1 MIRIELYEGA
11 RTLAGV
17 DAVEVE
23 AATLGEALAA
33 LAARHPALAPRV
45 IDGDRPATHWRVN
58 RNGDAF
64 VDDPATPLTAGD
76 TILVVT
82 ALAGG
87 YRVP

>member
-11 RTLAGV
+11 RALAGT
-17 DAVEVE
+17 DAVQVE
-23 AATLGEALAA
+23 ASTLGEALRA
-33 LAARHPALAPRV
+33 LAAAHPALAPRV

-64 VDDPATPLTAGD
+64 VDDPDTPLADGD
-76 TILVVT
+76 TILVVS

-87 YRVP
+87 